1 MELIKIFHKIFK
13 IIFRKISEA
22 ISCKKSAPQSVPQSA
37 PKFKNS
43 SLISVTTFLI
53 GVLCSIL
60 TSHYT
65 DHYIG
70 LSIMKKTSQYIISTF
85 IESLKFISLPLIFS
99 SIISSL
105 INTKN
110 QGRLIRKLMSYT
122 FFTTIIASIVSIITY
137 IMFFFESIDISK
149 KISMTNINFDSVA
162 QYIISI
168 IPRDI
173 FSPFIQKNPLS
184 VAMLAFILIIGIRK
198 LSSDQKFSIQ
208 KFFFISHNIFMNLA
222 KFIINLS
229 PIAFWAFG
237 FAISQEITQE
247 SHASESIFKYFLCIS
262 TANCIHALIFIPLI
276 LKIKKISPFNLFKK
290 VFSVLVFAFFSKSS
304 ASTLPLAMEA
314 FEKKINIE
322 NNSGNDSKYNS
333 KHNSQNEIYKST
345 LPLCTIL
352 NMNAC
357 AAFIATSTLFAH
369 YFYNITIDISTI
381 FSIFIV
387 SIISALGNAGIPM
400 GCFFMATSY
409 LSAISLNT
417 DVMQMILP
425 FYLIL
430 DMLETSTNIWS
441 DISVTMIVSQDINKE
456 NQNTSKANQH

>member
-1 MELIKIFHKIFK
+1 MELNKIFK
-13 IIFRKISEA
+13 KISDS
-22 ISCKKSAPQSVPQSA
+22 ISTIKSVLKFR

-43 SLISVTTFLI
+43 SFISVTTFII
-53 GVLCSIL
+53 GVFCSTL
-60 TSHYT
+60 TTHYT
-65 DHYIG
+65 NHYI
-70 LSIMKKTSQYIISTF
+70 LLPIMEKTAQYIISTF

-99 SIISSL
+99 SIMSSL
-105 INTKN
+105 VNTES
-110 QGRLIRKLMSYT
+110 QGKLIRKLMSYT
-122 FFTTIIASIVSIITY
+122 FFTTITASIVGITTY
-137 IMFFFESIDISK
+137 IMFFFESIDVSE
-149 KISMTNINFDSVA
+149 KISITNTNLNSVT

-168 IPRDI
+168 IPRDT

-198 LSSDQKFSIQ
+198 LSTEQKFSIQ
-208 KFFFISHNIFMNLA
+208 RFFSISHSIFMNLA

-237 FAISQEITQE
+237 FTIFQEISQE
-247 SHASESIFKYFLCIS
+247 SHASESVFKYFLCIS

-304 ASTLPLAMEA
+304 ASTLPVAMEI
-314 FEKKINIE
+314 FEKKLNIK
-322 NNSGNDSKYNS
+322 NNSK
-333 KHNSQNEIYKST
+333 NEIYKST

-381 FSIFIV
+381 FSIFLV
-387 SIISALGNAGIPM
+387 SIISSLGNAGIPM

-441 DISVTMIVSQDINKE
+441 DISVTMIVSQDMSKE
-456 NQNTSKANQH
+456 KSTLK